1 MFVWFISYIPHNML
15 VVFLNQLKIIFL
27 FMGQLNP
34 ITFVHLSDNFNFI
47 VSFNNYSV
55 HYIVFILLKLISILI
70 SLHNLIVERS

>member
-1 MFVWFISYIPHNML
+1 MD

-34 ITFVHLSDNFNFI
+34 ITRLRLFDNFNFI

-55 HYIVFILLKLISILI
+55 HYIVFIYSNWSVFLSHYII
-70 SLHNLIVERS
+70 

>member
-1 MFVWFISYIPHNML
+1 MD

-34 ITFVHLSDNFNFI
+34 ITRLCLFDNFNFI

-70 SLHNLIVERS
+70 PLHNLILERF